1 MSQSSPRK
9 ILVVGGVAA
18 GATAAARIRRLDESA
33 EITIVE
39 KGRYVSFANCG
50 LPYFVS
56 RDIQKRSQLIL
67 QTPEGFFARYRVD
80 VLLETEAVGIDR
92 VGRTLKVRDASGER
106 ELPYDALILAQGGT
120 PFVPPVEGK
129 EAPHVFRLWTIPD
142 MDAVHKYIDA
152 EKPESAVVV
161 GGGFI
166 GLEAAEAFVKRGL
179 KTTIVELTPRVMPPA
194 DPEFGR
200 MIAEAF
206 EEAGA
211 SVRTGRSVKK
221 IDAASKTVV
230 LDDGSV
236 IPAGIVLMSAGVR
249 PNTELAKAAG
259 LEIGASGGVAVDETL
274 RSSDPYIWAAGD
286 MIEVTQRVAGKKVRV
301 PLAGPANR
309 QGRIAATNM
318 LGGKVVYRGALGTSV
333 FKAMEDTF
341 AMTGLTEKAARD
353 AGFDAG
359 VASVVKG
366 NHVTYFPGATDVIL
380 KLVFDR
386 KTSKVLGAQA
396 FGRNDV
402 EKRIDVVAAALLGGL
417 TVEDLSELD
426 LSYAPPYGSANDPL
440 NMAAFAASNEL
451 SGFAKLA
458 LPREALEAVAKGE
471 GVMVDVRGYGEWSKG
486 HAAGAVHLPL
496 DELRDRH
503 AELPKDRTLYL
514 VSKGGYESHVALRQ
528 LVQNG
533 FAKVAN
539 VTGGWTFLSREDGLV
554 LGDD

>member
-1 MSQSSPRK
+1 MSESSARK

-92 VGRTLKVRDASGER
+92 AGKLLKVRDASGER

-129 EAPHVFRLWTIPD
+129 DAPHVFRLWTIPD

-194 DPEFGR
+194 DPEFGS
-200 MIAEAF
+200 MIAASF

-211 SVRTGRSVKK
+211 TVITGRSVNKV
-221 IDAASKTVV
+221 DAASKTVI
-230 LDDGSV
+230 LDDGTV
-236 IPAGIVLMSAGVR
+236 VDAGIVLMSAGVR

-274 RSSDPYIWAAGD
+274 RTADPAIWAAGD
-286 MIEVTQRVAGKKVRV
+286 MIEVTQRVAGRKVRV

-318 LGGKVVYRGALGTSV
+318 LGGKAVYRGALGTSV
-333 FKAMEDTF
+333 FKAVEDTF

-353 AGFDAG
+353 AGFPVG

-366 NHVTYFPGATDVIL
+366 NHVSYYPGSTDVVL

-386 KTSKVLGAQA
+386 ATRKVLGAQA
-396 FGRNDV
+396 FGRDGI
-402 EKRIDVVAAALLGGL
+402 EKRVDVVATALLGGL
-417 TVEDLSELD
+417 TVDDLSELD

-440 NMAAFAASNEL
+440 NMAAFAAMNEL
-451 SGFAKLA
+451 SGFSPLA

-471 GVMVDVRGYGEWSKG
+471 GAIVDVRGYGEWARG
-486 HAAGAVHLPL
+486 HAAGSIHLPL

-503 AELPKDRTLYL
+503 EELPKDRTLYL

-533 FAKVAN
+533 FDKVRN

-554 LGDD
+554 LGED

>member
-1 MSQSSPRK
+1 
-9 ILVVGGVAA
+9 
-18 GATAAARIRRLDESA
+18 
-33 EITIVE
+33 
-39 KGRYVSFANCG
+39 
-50 LPYFVS
+50 
-56 RDIQKRSQLIL
+56 
-67 QTPEGFFARYRVD
+67 
-80 VLLETEAVGIDR
+80 
-92 VGRTLKVRDASGER
+92 
-106 ELPYDALILAQGGT
+106 
-120 PFVPPVEGK
+120 
-129 EAPHVFRLWTIPD
+129 
-142 MDAVHKYIDA
+142 
-152 EKPESAVVV
+152 
-161 GGGFI
+161 
-166 GLEAAEAFVKRGL
+166 VKRGL

-211 SVRTGRSVKK
+211 AVRMGRSVKK
-221 IDAASKTVV
+221 IDPAAKTVI

-236 IPAGIVLMSAGVR
+236 VDAGIVLMSAGVR

-259 LEIGASGGVAVDETL
+259 LEIGVSGGVAVDETL
-274 RSSDPYIWAAGD
+274 RTADPAIWAAGD

-318 LGGKVVYRGALGTSV
+318 LGGKAVYRGALGTSV
-333 FKAMEDTF
+333 FKAVEDTF

-353 AGFDAG
+353 AGFQVG

-366 NHVTYFPGATDVIL
+366 NHVSYYPGSTDVVL

-386 KTSKVLGAQA
+386 STRKVLGAQA
-396 FGRNDV
+396 FGRDGI
-402 EKRIDVVAAALLGGL
+402 EKRIDVVATALLGGL
-417 TVEDLSELD
+417 TVDDLSELD

-440 NMAAFAASNEL
+440 NMAAFAAMNEL
-451 SGFAKLA
+451 SAFSPLA

-471 GVMVDVRGYGEWSKG
+471 GAIVDVRGYGEWSKG
-486 HAAGAVHLPL
+486 HAENAIHLPL
-496 DELRDRH
+496 DELRDRLS
-503 AELPKDRTLYL
+503 ELPKDRTLYL

-533 FAKVAN
+533 FGKVRN